1 MLCKPQLSVVSV
13 SPFHANYLQMV
24 KVTNPNI
31 STAEKEK
38 CLAVVKKHA
47 PVTSALAV
55 PMETDE
61 TVDLKHNYSP
71 QTPML
76 SNKVIPHI
84 KTEVID
90 LTGDD
95 TGVKA
100 ERNITVLHS
109 ESNTDL
115 SKGVKDI
122 KIEPE
127 VETETASTVD
137 AINKDLDDE
146 QDSVHESMEVQI
158 SISSEAE
165 GVSTIVPTTAATT
178 DVTKPLMIETKFSIS
193 PGPGSES
200 TDTAS
205 EVGSCFS
212 SPSSSTMGTSA
223 QNSPN
228 VSFGEKN
235 PGKQG
240 KQHYWSLGLLPTLQG
255 VMWGS
260 VQYMG
265 CEVLAE
271 SPIDVTDPK

>member
-1 MLCKPQLSVVSV
+1 
-13 SPFHANYLQMV
+13 MV

-61 TVDLKHNYSP
+61 TVNLKHNYSL
-71 QTPML
+71 QTTML
-76 SNKVIPHI
+76 SNKVIPHV

-90 LTGDD
+90 LTGDEP
-95 TGVKA
+95 GVKA
-100 ERNITVLHS
+100 ESNVNVSHS
-109 ESNTDL
+109 ESNIDL
-115 SKGVKDI
+115 SKGVKNI
-122 KIEPE
+122 KIESE
-127 VETETASTVD
+127 VETETATVD
-137 AINKDLDDE
+137 VINKEIGEE
-146 QDSVHESMEVQI
+146 QASVHESMEVQI

-178 DVTKPLMIETKFSIS
+178 DVTKPLMIETKFSTS

-212 SPSSSTMGTSA
+212 SPSSSTIGTSA

-235 PGKQG
+235 PGKQE
-240 KQHYWSLGLLPTLQG
+240 KQHTTIHILFCFNNSLDPSLVNHSWYQKHLSLERTGLRELYYSDENQCDIE
-255 VMWGS
+255 M
-260 VQYMG
+260 
-265 CEVLAE
+265 
-271 SPIDVTDPK
+271 